1 MFERYTMEKSAAAE
15 VDEEAAIIFVDGK
28 EEGAIGGDGD
38 AGDVGGGLNR
48 ESCGLGFAEVGDGD
62 TVADGREEE
71 SVIGDDGVAA
81 TVWCSEKVLES
92 EVHFALTASPCVVV
106 F

>member
-1 MFERYTMEKSAAAE
+1 VFECDTMEKSSAAE
-15 VDEEAAIIFVDGK
+15 VDEEAAIIFVDGE
-28 EEGAIGGDGD
+28 EEGSVRGDGD
-38 AGDVGGGLNR
+38 AGDIGGGLNR

-71 SVIGDDGVAA
+71 SVVGYDGVAA
-81 TVWCSEKVLES
+81 SVWCSEKILES
-92 EVHFALTASPCVVV
+92 EVHCALTASPWVLV